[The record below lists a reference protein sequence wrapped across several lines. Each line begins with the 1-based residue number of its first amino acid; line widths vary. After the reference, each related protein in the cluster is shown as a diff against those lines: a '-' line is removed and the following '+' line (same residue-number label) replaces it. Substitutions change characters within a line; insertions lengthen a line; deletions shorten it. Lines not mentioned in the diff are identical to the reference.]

1 MRLKN
6 IKGAKE
12 IVEKSDYVIKNPE
25 SYQGNFKKIF
35 DNNNPI
41 HIEIGTGKGDF
52 IINMAKTYPEINF
65 IGIEKYESVLCKAVN
80 KLENENINNLKL
92 ISIDAINIDKIFKN
106 EIDILYLNFSDPW
119 PKKRHAKRRLTS
131 EIFLQKYDLIFKNK
145 NNIIMKTDNQAL
157 FEYSIMSFV
166 DFGYKINNIS
176 LDFHK
181 TEEFNIQTE
190 YERKFSSKGF
200 RIYKIDVYK

>member
-106 EIDILYLNFSDPW
+106 EIEILYLNFSDPW

-176 LDFHK
+176 LDLHK

>member
-106 EIDILYLNFSDPW
+106 EIEILYLNFSDPW

-176 LDFHK
+176 LNLHK